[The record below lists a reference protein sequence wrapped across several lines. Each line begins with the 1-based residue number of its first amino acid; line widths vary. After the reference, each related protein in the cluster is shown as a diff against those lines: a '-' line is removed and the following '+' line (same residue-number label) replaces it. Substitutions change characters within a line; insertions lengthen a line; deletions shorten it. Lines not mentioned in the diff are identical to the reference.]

1 MTLAA
6 DAAGDGAGSPAAG
19 PGVEQTLVL
28 VRHGSTTWSSAGRHT
43 GRTDVPLDPVGERQA
58 IALAGLVGP
67 LLAAGPGGRPPV
79 LVSPLVRA
87 VRTAE
92 LAGLVPYSV
101 DDDLAEWDYGA
112 FEGLTTAQI
121 REQVPGWTV
130 FSGPCPGGESAA
142 EVAARCDRVL
152 GRVDAA
158 RAPLTVLV
166 AHSHLLRSLAARWL
180 RRPIADGAVLPLG
193 TASVSVLG
201 HEHGGRALRRW
212 NLANPTQ
219 EPLP

>member
-1 MTLAA
+1 MSAA
-6 DAAGDGAGSPAAG
+6 ASGAGAVNG
-19 PGVEQTLVL
+19 QGVEQTLVL
-28 VRHGSTTWSSAGRHT
+28 VRHGSTEWSSAGRHT

-58 IALAGLVGP
+58 GALAGLLGP
-67 LLAAGPGGRPPV
+67 LLAAGPAGTGRPPV

-92 LAGLVPYSV
+92 LAGLVPYRV

-112 FEGLTTAQI
+112 YEGLTTSQI

-130 FSGPCPGGESAA
+130 FSQPCPGGESAA
-142 EVAARCDRVL
+142 DVAARCDRVL
-152 GRVDAA
+152 GRVAA
-158 RAPLTVLV
+158 VDAPLTVLV

-180 RRPIADGAVLPLG
+180 GRPVADGAVLPLE

-201 HEHGGRALRRW
+201 HEHGGRTLRRW
-212 NLANPTQ
+212 NIANPAE